1 MKNRKEKVLY
11 YHRQMYVIV
20 CLTNM
25 LVFNILYIYNSG
37 EHSTAFLHFA
47 TL

>member
-1 MKNRKEKVLY
+1 
-11 YHRQMYVIV
+11 MYVIV

-37 EHSTAFLHFA
+37 EHSTAVLHFA